1 MLNNNQ
7 EMFLAMLRAG
17 LWEHSANK
25 PTKMNIETLKYYIQ
39 SANIN
44 FLYGSGL
51 SRPFLSTLGDIE
63 KWLTELNERRQ
74 RDGEQVKYAV
84 VEASI
89 LKLYFETVML
99 PNLSPAGADYE
110 TTKGEYQRFLSVWN
124 DLVNKRSSRLVGK
137 QVNLFTTN
145 VDMMMERASL
155 GYGVELNDGFHGTIE
170 QVYDAGNFQKTVS
183 KTSLHFQNVSD
194 IPVFNLIKIH
204 GSINWREEHD
214 SIKNDIGLPTVA
226 AVRDALAGIG
236 TANFI
241 TTTKAGGTAKSLDE
255 MVNDAEALALANADV
270 FNPFFEEYRK
280 MVMINPTKRKFKE
293 SVIDHHFYELMR
305 QYSNNL
311 EKENTLLL
319 VSGFSFA
326 DEHIADIT
334 RRAANTNPTLHIVVF
349 AFNDGDGA
357 TIKSNL
363 KLRDVSLNNNI
374 VILTPT
380 EFKSQNSASQDK
392 RYKDFADAMTNF
404 DFATV
409 NNLFE
414 LIGKGIVVY
423 GK

>member
-1 MLNNNQ
+1 MQ
-7 EMFLAMLRAG
+7 
-17 LWEHSANK
+17 
-25 PTKMNIETLKYYIQ
+25 IETLKYYIQ
-39 SANIN
+39 SANVN

-51 SRPFLSTLGDIE
+51 SKPFLSTLGNIE
-63 KWLTELNERRQ
+63 KWLTELSEKRLG
-74 RDGEQVKYAV
+74 DSEQVKYAI

-89 LKLYFETVML
+89 LKFYFETVMY
-99 PNLSPAGADYE
+99 PNAAPDGAYYE
-110 TTKGEYQRFLSVWN
+110 STINEYRRFLSIWN
-124 DLVNKRSSRLVGK
+124 DLINKRSSRLVAK
-137 QVNLFTTN
+137 QINLFTTN

-155 GYGVELNDGFHGTIE
+155 GYGVELNDGFQGTIE

-204 GSINWREEHD
+204 GSINWHEED
-214 SIKNDIGLPTVA
+214 DYIKNDIGLPAVNAVKVA
-226 AVRDALAGIG
+226 LDAIDSNNFVSTMKTDAAGNVEEK
-236 TANFI
+236 T
-241 TTTKAGGTAKSLDE
+241 LDE
-255 MVNDAEALALANADV
+255 MLNEADGKHLPNADA
-270 FNPFFEEYRK
+270 FNPFFETYRK

-319 VSGFSFA
+319 VAGFSFA

-349 AFNDGDGA
+349 AYNDVDGE
-357 TIKSNL
+357 TIKTNL
-363 KLRDVSLNNNI
+363 KTTDVSLNNNI
-374 VILTPT
+374 VVLTPT
-380 EFKSQNSASQDK
+380 AFKTQNSMSQDK
-392 RYKDFADAMTNF
+392 RYKEFADAMTNF

-409 NNLFE
+409 NGLFE
-414 LIGKGIVVY
+414 MIAKGIVVY

>member
-1 MLNNNQ
+1 MQ
-7 EMFLAMLRAG
+7 
-17 LWEHSANK
+17 
-25 PTKMNIETLKYYIQ
+25 IETLKYYIQ

-51 SRPFLSTLGDIE
+51 SRPFLSTLGNIE
-63 KWLTELNERRQ
+63 KWLTDLNERRH
-74 RDGEQVKYAV
+74 RDGEQVKYAI

-89 LKLYFETVML
+89 LKQYFETVML
-99 PNLSPAGADYE
+99 PNLAPAGAEYE
-110 TTKGEYQRFLSVWN
+110 STKGEYQRFLSTWN
-124 DLVNKRSSRLVGK
+124 DLINKRSSRLVGK

-145 VDMMMERASL
+145 VDMMMERAAL
-155 GYGVELNDGFHGTIE
+155 GYGVELNDGFQGTIE

-204 GSINWREEHD
+204 GSINWREEGD
-214 SIKNDIGLPTVA
+214 IIKNDIGLPTVI
-226 AVRDALAGIG
+226 AVRDVLAGIDAG
-236 TANFI
+236 SFI
-241 TTTKAGGTAKSLDE
+241 TTTKVDGSEKTMDE
-255 MVNDAEALALANADV
+255 MVNEADGKHMPNADV
-270 FNPFFEEYRK
+270 FIPFFDAYNR

-349 AFNDGDGA
+349 AYNDGDGA
-357 TIKSNL
+357 VIKTNL
-363 KLRDVSLNNNI
+363 RLPDVSLNNNI

-380 EFKSQNSASQDK
+380 ELKAKNSLSQEA

-409 NNLFE
+409 NSLFD
-414 LIGKGIVVY
+414 LIAKGIVVY

>member
-1 MLNNNQ
+1 M
-7 EMFLAMLRAG
+7 R
-17 LWEHSANK
+17 
-25 PTKMNIETLKYYIQ
+25 IETIKYYIQ

-51 SRPFLSTLGDIE
+51 SRPYLAVLGNIE
-63 KWLTELNERRQ
+63 KWLTELNEERIKN
-74 RDGEQVKYAV
+74 GEQPKYTI

-89 LKLYFETVML
+89 LKQYFETVMY
-99 PNLSPAGADYE
+99 PNVTPVGAKYE
-110 TTKGEYQRFLSVWN
+110 ATKAEYQRFLHTWN
-124 DLVNKRSSRLVGK
+124 ELINKRSNRLVGK

-145 VDMMMERASL
+145 VDILMERAVS
-155 GYGVELNDGFHGTIE
+155 GYGVELNDGFQGSIE
-170 QVYDAGNFQKTVS
+170 QLYDAGNFQKTVS

-204 GSINWREEHD
+204 GSINWKDEED
-214 SIKNDIGLPTVA
+214 QVKNDIGLPTVS
-226 AVRDALAGIG
+226 AVKNALDAINAD
-236 TANFI
+236 NFI
-241 TTTKAGGTAKSLDE
+241 STTKTDAAGNTIDKTLDE
-255 MVNDAEALALANADV
+255 MVREADAKHMANADV
-270 FNPFFEEYRK
+270 FNPFFEQYRK
-280 MVMINPTKRKFKE
+280 LVMINPTKRKFKE

-311 EKENTLLL
+311 EKENTLLF

-357 TIKSNL
+357 TVKSNL
-363 KLRDVSLNNNI
+363 KLPDVSLNNNI
-374 VILTPT
+374 TILTPT
-380 EFKSQNSASQDK
+380 SVKDINSQSQDK
-392 RYKDFADAMTNF
+392 QYKEFADNVTQF

-414 LIGKGIVVY
+414 MISKGIVIH